1 MYGPEKIQIN
11 FNGETGKLNIDSNRI
26 NNNNYKICLRD
37 KETGEIFKEFF
48 GKSICISD
56 DGMYMVHKY
65 HPLDQQMHMLDW
77 NSGKYPL
84 KYLSESAKKV
94 FEDWVDFND

>member
-1 MYGPEKIQIN
+1 MNIS
-11 FNGETGKLNIDSNRI
+11 FVKLTTMFPKDTMWVDGCAEIIGYSPKENLHIVIDDGQC
-26 NNNNYKICLRD
+26 K
-37 KETGEIFKEFF
+37 
-48 GKSICISD
+48 SD

-84 KYLSESAKKV
+84 KYLSKSAKKV
-94 FEDWVDFND
+94 FEGWINFND